1 MTKPRYHLAAT
12 AVMVLL
18 MLLPLYSNSAEAQR
32 RVTPVTPASPM
43 RAPVDS
49 ALIRQRALE
58 ARRARSTQYTDDQGK
73 TIMVDTVTG
82 TEWVDSTML
91 PKKPKMLYPKIY
103 EVSVGLNLW
112 DPIMRVFGQDYG
124 IGGVDVRLNMFNR
137 YIPTFE
143 IGLGQASH
151 TADEYG
157 YTYRSPLA
165 PYAKLGL
172 DYNFLFNSDPAY
184 QLYGG
189 LRYGFSTFKY
199 EVTGA
204 TDPGTYWG
212 DKTTFDIPSQ
222 NSSAGWL
229 EVVLGLRVRLWGN
242 ISAGWALRYHTILH
256 QSHPV
261 GGDPW
266 YIPGYGTASS
276 PLSGSIT
283 ISYTIPLGHKRSAK
297 IDQIKD
303 DKSPATPPS
312 DNTDDTDNTEQTKTS
327 TNRTQ
332 PTPENKT
339 AQQ

>member
-1 MTKPRYHLAAT
+1 MTTPRLQTLAT
-12 AVMVLL
+12 AVITLL
-18 MLLPLYSNSAEAQR
+18 MLLPLFPGNADAQR
-32 RVTPVTPASPM
+32 RITPVTPTSPM

-73 TIMVDTVTG
+73 TVMVDTVTG

-103 EVSVGLNLW
+103 EVSIGLNIW
-112 DPIMRVFGQDYG
+112 DPVMRAFGQDYG
-124 IGGVDVRLNMFNR
+124 IGGVDIRLNMHNR
-137 YIPTFE
+137 YIPAVE
-143 IGLGQASH
+143 IGLGQARH
-151 TADEYG
+151 NADEYG

-165 PYAKLGL
+165 PYAKVGI

-189 LRYGFSTFKY
+189 LRYGFAPFKY

-204 TDPGTYWG
+204 TDSGTYWG

-222 NSSAGWL
+222 SASAGWL

-297 IDQIKD
+297 V
-303 DKSPATPPS
+303 DKSMEDNGPDIPAPDGAEPS
-312 DNTDDTDNTEQTKTS
+312 EAPANQA
-327 TNRTQ
+327 Q
-332 PTPENKT
+332 PTTDSKGP
-339 AQQ
+339 QQ

>member
-1 MTKPRYHLAAT
+1 MTTPRLHILAT
-12 AVMVLL
+12 AAMVLL
-18 MLLPLYSNSAEAQR
+18 MLLPLCPGSAEAQR

-73 TIMVDTVTG
+73 TVMVDTVTG

-103 EVSVGLNLW
+103 AVSVGLNIW
-112 DPIMRVFGQDYG
+112 DPVMRIFGQDYG
-124 IGGVDVRLNMFNR
+124 IGGVDVRLNMYNR
-137 YIPTFE
+137 YIPAVE
-143 IGLGQASH
+143 IGLGQARH
-151 TADEYG
+151 NADEYG

-165 PYAKLGL
+165 PYAKLGI
-172 DYNFLFNSDPAY
+172 DYNFLFNSNPAY

-189 LRYGFSTFKY
+189 LRYGFASFKY

-222 NSSAGWL
+222 SASAGWL

-297 IDQIKD
+297 V
-303 DKSPATPPS
+303 DKSMEDNGPDIPAPDGAEPS
-312 DNTDDTDNTEQTKTS
+312 EAPANQA
-327 TNRTQ
+327 Q
-332 PTPENKT
+332 PTTDSKGP
-339 AQQ
+339 QQ

>member
-1 MTKPRYHLAAT
+1 MTMPRFHILAIA
-12 AVMVLL
+12 AMALL
-18 MLLPLYSNSAEAQR
+18 MLLPLWPDSANAQR

-112 DPIMRVFGQDYG
+112 DPIMRAFGQDYG
-124 IGGVDVRLNMFNR
+124 IGGVDVRLNMHNR
-137 YIPTFE
+137 YIPTLE
-143 IGLGQASH
+143 VGLGQARH

-165 PYAKLGL
+165 PYAKIGL

-189 LRYGFSTFKY
+189 LRYGFSSFKY

-204 TDPGTYWG
+204 TDSGTYWG
-212 DKTTFDIPSQ
+212 DKTTFGIPSQ
-222 NSSAGWL
+222 SASAGWL

-297 IDQIKD
+297 IDQITD
-303 DKSPATPPS
+303 DEGPATS
-312 DNTDDTDNTEQTKTS
+312 TKDNAEPETS
-327 TNRTQ
+327 AEPTQ
-332 PTPENKT
+332 PAPDRKEP
-339 AQQ
+339 QQ

>member
-1 MTKPRYHLAAT
+1 MTTPRLHILAT
-12 AVMVLL
+12 AAMVLL
-18 MLLPLYSNSAEAQR
+18 MLLPLCPGSAEAQR

-73 TIMVDTVTG
+73 TVMVDTVTG

-112 DPIMRVFGQDYG
+112 DPIMRAFGQDYG
-124 IGGVDVRLNMFNR
+124 IGGVDIRLNMHNR
-137 YIPTFE
+137 YIPAVE
-143 IGLGQASH
+143 IGLGQARH
-151 TADEYG
+151 NADEYG
-157 YTYRSPLA
+157 CTYRSPLA
-165 PYAKLGL
+165 PYAKLGI
-172 DYNFLFNSDPAY
+172 DYNFLFNSNPAY

-189 LRYGFSTFKY
+189 LRYGFASFKY

-222 NSSAGWL
+222 SASAGWL
-229 EVVLGLRVRLWGN
+229 EIVLGLRVRLWGN

-297 IDQIKD
+297 V
-303 DKSPATPPS
+303 DKSMEDNGPDIPAPDGAEPS
-312 DNTDDTDNTEQTKTS
+312 EAPANQA
-327 TNRTQ
+327 Q
-332 PTPENKT
+332 PTTDSKGP
-339 AQQ
+339 QQ

>member
-1 MTKPRYHLAAT
+1 
-12 AVMVLL
+12 
-18 MLLPLYSNSAEAQR
+18 
-32 RVTPVTPASPM
+32 
-43 RAPVDS
+43 
-49 ALIRQRALE
+49 
-58 ARRARSTQYTDDQGK
+58 
-73 TIMVDTVTG
+73 MVDTVTG

-103 EVSVGLNLW
+103 EVSVGLNIW
-112 DPIMRVFGQDYG
+112 DPVMRIFGQDYG
-124 IGGVDVRLNMFNR
+124 IGGVDVRLNMYNR

-143 IGLGQASH
+143 IGLGQARH

-165 PYAKLGL
+165 PYAKVGI

-189 LRYGFSTFKY
+189 LRYGFASFKY

-204 TDPGTYWG
+204 TDTGTYWG

-222 NSSAGWL
+222 SASAGWL

-297 IDQIKD
+297 V
-303 DKSPATPPS
+303 DKSMEDNGPDIPAPDGAEPS
-312 DNTDDTDNTEQTKTS
+312 EAPANQA
-327 TNRTQ
+327 Q
-332 PTPENKT
+332 PTTDSKGP
-339 AQQ
+339 QQ

>member
-1 MTKPRYHLAAT
+1 MTMPRFHILAIA
-12 AVMVLL
+12 AMALL
-18 MLLPLYSNSAEAQR
+18 MLLPLWPDSANAQR

-103 EVSVGLNLW
+103 EVSVGLNIW
-112 DPIMRVFGQDYG
+112 DPVMRVFGQDYG
-124 IGGVDVRLNMFNR
+124 IGGVDVRLNMHNR
-137 YIPTFE
+137 YIPTLE
-143 IGLGQASH
+143 VGLGQASH

-165 PYAKLGL
+165 PYAKVGI

-189 LRYGFSTFKY
+189 LRYGFSPFKY

-212 DKTTFDIPSQ
+212 DKTTFEIPSQ
-222 NSSAGWL
+222 SASAGWL

-242 ISAGWALRYHTILH
+242 ISAGWALRYHSILH

-261 GGDPW
+261 SGDPW
-266 YIPGYGTASS
+266 YIPGYGTTSS

-283 ISYTIPLGHKRSAK
+283 ISYTIPLGHKRSSK
-297 IDQIKD
+297 IDEITD
-303 DKSPATPPS
+303 DDDLATPNA
-312 DNTDDTDNTEQTKTS
+312 DNSRQPETS
-327 TNRTQ
+327 ENRTESA
-332 PTPENKT
+332 PDSKKE
-339 AQQ
+339 QQ

>member
-1 MTKPRYHLAAT
+1 MTMPRFHILAIA
-12 AVMVLL
+12 AMALL
-18 MLLPLYSNSAEAQR
+18 MLLPLWPDSANAQR

-112 DPIMRVFGQDYG
+112 DPIMRAFGQDYG
-124 IGGVDVRLNMFNR
+124 IGGVDVRLNMHNR
-137 YIPTFE
+137 YIPTLE
-143 IGLGQASH
+143 VGLGQASH

-165 PYAKLGL
+165 PYAKVGI

-189 LRYGFSTFKY
+189 LRYGFSPFKY

-212 DKTTFDIPSQ
+212 DKTTFEIPSQ
-222 NSSAGWL
+222 SASAGWL

-242 ISAGWALRYHTILH
+242 ISAGWALRYHSILH

-266 YIPGYGTASS
+266 YIPGYGTTSS

-283 ISYTIPLGHKRSAK
+283 ISYTIPLGHKRSSK
-297 IDQIKD
+297 IDEITD
-303 DKSPATPPS
+303 DDDLATPNA
-312 DNTDDTDNTEQTKTS
+312 DNSRQPETS
-327 TNRTQ
+327 ENRTESA
-332 PTPENKT
+332 PDSKKE
-339 AQQ
+339 QQ

>member
-1 MTKPRYHLAAT
+1 MTTPRLHILAT
-12 AVMVLL
+12 AAMVLL
-18 MLLPLYSNSAEAQR
+18 MLLPLCPGSAEAQR

-73 TIMVDTVTG
+73 TVMVDTVTG

-103 EVSVGLNLW
+103 EVSVGLNIW
-112 DPIMRVFGQDYG
+112 DPVMRIFGQDYG
-124 IGGVDVRLNMFNR
+124 IGGVDVRLNMYNR
-137 YIPTFE
+137 YIPAVE
-143 IGLGQASH
+143 IGLGQARH
-151 TADEYG
+151 NADEYG

-165 PYAKLGL
+165 PYAKLGI
-172 DYNFLFNSDPAY
+172 DYNFLFNSNPAY

-189 LRYGFSTFKY
+189 LRYGFASFKY

-222 NSSAGWL
+222 SASAGWL

-297 IDQIKD
+297 V
-303 DKSPATPPS
+303 DKSMEDNGPDIPAPDGAEPS
-312 DNTDDTDNTEQTKTS
+312 EAPANQA
-327 TNRTQ
+327 Q
-332 PTPENKT
+332 PTTDSKGP
-339 AQQ
+339 QQ

>member
-1 MTKPRYHLAAT
+1 MTTPRLQTFAT
-12 AVMVLL
+12 AVITLL
-18 MLLPLYSNSAEAQR
+18 MLLPLFPGNADAQR
-32 RVTPVTPASPM
+32 RITPVTPTSPM

-73 TIMVDTVTG
+73 TVMVDTVTG

-91 PKKPKMLYPKIY
+91 PQKPKMLYPKIY
-103 EVSVGLNLW
+103 EVSIGLNIW
-112 DPIMRVFGQDYG
+112 DPVMRAFGQDYG
-124 IGGVDVRLNMFNR
+124 IGGVDIRLNMHNR
-137 YIPTFE
+137 YIPAVE
-143 IGLGQASH
+143 IGLGQARH
-151 TADEYG
+151 NADEYG

-165 PYAKLGL
+165 PYAKLGI
-172 DYNFLFNSDPAY
+172 DYNFLFNSNPAY

-189 LRYGFSTFKY
+189 LRYGFASFKY

-222 NSSAGWL
+222 SASAGWL
-229 EVVLGLRVRLWGN
+229 EIVLGLRVRLWGN

-256 QSHPV
+256 QSHPA

-283 ISYTIPLGHKRSAK
+283 ISYTIPLGHKRRTN
-297 IDQIKD
+297 IDQITED
-303 DKSPATPPS
+303 EIPAIPTTDS
-312 DNTDDTDNTEQTKTS
+312 DAQPETS
-327 TNRTQ
+327 ADRTQ
-332 PTPENKT
+332 PTPDSKEP
-339 AQQ
+339 QQ

>member
-1 MTKPRYHLAAT
+1 MTMPRFHILAIA
-12 AVMVLL
+12 AMALL
-18 MLLPLYSNSAEAQR
+18 MLLPLWPDSANAQR

-82 TEWVDSTML
+82 TEWVYSTML

-112 DPIMRVFGQDYG
+112 DPIMRAFGQDYG
-124 IGGVDVRLNMFNR
+124 IGGVDVRLNMHNR
-137 YIPTFE
+137 YIPTLE
-143 IGLGQASH
+143 VGLGQASH

-165 PYAKLGL
+165 PYAKVGI

-189 LRYGFSTFKY
+189 LRYGFSPFKY

-212 DKTTFDIPSQ
+212 DKTTFEIPSQ
-222 NSSAGWL
+222 SASAGWL

-242 ISAGWALRYHTILH
+242 ISAGWALRYHSILH

-266 YIPGYGTASS
+266 YIPGYGTTSS

-283 ISYTIPLGHKRSAK
+283 ISYTIPLGHKRSSK
-297 IDQIKD
+297 IDEITD
-303 DKSPATPPS
+303 DDDLATPNA
-312 DNTDDTDNTEQTKTS
+312 DNSRQPETS
-327 TNRTQ
+327 ENRTESA
-332 PTPENKT
+332 PDSKKE
-339 AQQ
+339 QQ

>member
-1 MTKPRYHLAAT
+1 
-12 AVMVLL
+12 MVLL
-18 MLLPLYSNSAEAQR
+18 MLLPLCPGSAEAQR

-73 TIMVDTVTG
+73 TVMVDTVTG

-103 EVSVGLNLW
+103 EVSVGLNIW
-112 DPIMRVFGQDYG
+112 DPVMRIFGQDYG
-124 IGGVDVRLNMFNR
+124 IGGVDVRLNMYNR

-143 IGLGQASH
+143 IGLGQARH

-165 PYAKLGL
+165 PYAKLGI
-172 DYNFLFNSDPAY
+172 DYNFLFNSNPAY

-189 LRYGFSTFKY
+189 LRYGLASFKY

-222 NSSAGWL
+222 SASAGWL

-297 IDQIKD
+297 V
-303 DKSPATPPS
+303 DKSMEDNGPDIPAPDGAEPS
-312 DNTDDTDNTEQTKTS
+312 EAPANQA
-327 TNRTQ
+327 Q
-332 PTPENKT
+332 PTTDSKGP
-339 AQQ
+339 QQ

>member
-1 MTKPRYHLAAT
+1 MTTPRLHILAT
-12 AVMVLL
+12 AAMVLL
-18 MLLPLYSNSAEAQR
+18 MLLPLCPGSAEAQR

-73 TIMVDTVTG
+73 TVMVDTVTG

-112 DPIMRVFGQDYG
+112 DPIMRIFGQDYG
-124 IGGVDVRLNMFNR
+124 IGGVDVRLNMYNR
-137 YIPTFE
+137 YIPTLE
-143 IGLGQASH
+143 VGLGQARH

-165 PYAKLGL
+165 PYAKVGI
-172 DYNFLFNSDPAY
+172 DYNFFFNSDPAY

-189 LRYGFSTFKY
+189 LRYGFSSFKY

-222 NSSAGWL
+222 SASAGWL

-283 ISYTIPLGHKRSAK
+283 ISYTIPLGHKRPAK
-297 IDQIKD
+297 IDRISED
-303 DKSPATPPS
+303 ESLAIPAP
-312 DNTDDTDNTEQTKTS
+312 DS
-327 TNRTQ
+327 TGQ
-332 PTPENKT
+332 PEASANQ
-339 AQQ
+339 AQPAPDSKEPQP

>member
-1 MTKPRYHLAAT
+1 MTMPRFHILAIA
-12 AVMVLL
+12 AMALL
-18 MLLPLYSNSAEAQR
+18 MLLPLWPDSANAQR

-103 EVSVGLNLW
+103 EVSVGLNIW
-112 DPIMRVFGQDYG
+112 DPVMRVFGQDYG
-124 IGGVDVRLNMFNR
+124 IGGVDVRLNMHNR
-137 YIPTFE
+137 YIPTLE
-143 IGLGQASH
+143 VGLGQASH

-165 PYAKLGL
+165 PYAKVGI

-189 LRYGFSTFKY
+189 LRYGFSPFKY

-212 DKTTFDIPSQ
+212 DKTTFEIPSQ
-222 NSSAGWL
+222 SASAGWL

-242 ISAGWALRYHTILH
+242 ISAGWALRYHSILH

-266 YIPGYGTASS
+266 YIPGYGTTSS

-283 ISYTIPLGHKRSAK
+283 ISYTIPLGHKRSSK
-297 IDQIKD
+297 IDEITD
-303 DKSPATPPS
+303 DDDLATPNA
-312 DNTDDTDNTEQTKTS
+312 DNSRQPETS
-327 TNRTQ
+327 ENRTESA
-332 PTPENKT
+332 PDSKKE
-339 AQQ
+339 QQ

>member
-18 MLLPLYSNSAEAQR
+18 MLLPLFSNSAEAQR

-112 DPIMRVFGQDYG
+112 DPIMRAFGQDYG
-124 IGGVDVRLNMFNR
+124 IGSVDVRLNMFNR
-137 YIPTFE
+137 YIPTLE
-143 IGLGQASH
+143 VGLGQACH

-165 PYAKLGL
+165 PYAKVGI

-189 LRYGFSTFKY
+189 LRYGFSPFKY

-212 DKTTFDIPSQ
+212 DKTTFEIPSQ
-222 NSSAGWL
+222 SASAGWL

-242 ISAGWALRYHTILH
+242 ISAGWALRYHSILH

-283 ISYTIPLGHKRSAK
+283 ISYTIPLGHKRSSK
-297 IDQIKD
+297 INEIMD
-303 DKSPATPPS
+303 DDDLATPNA
-312 DNTDDTDNTEQTKTS
+312 DNSRQPETS
-327 TNRTQ
+327 ENRTESA
-332 PTPENKT
+332 PDSKEG
-339 AQQ
+339 QQ

>member
-1 MTKPRYHLAAT
+1 MTTPRLHILAT
-12 AVMVLL
+12 AAMVLL
-18 MLLPLYSNSAEAQR
+18 MLLPLCPGSAEAQR

-73 TIMVDTVTG
+73 TVMVDTVTG

-103 EVSVGLNLW
+103 DVSVGLNIW
-112 DPIMRVFGQDYG
+112 DPVMRIFGQDYG
-124 IGGVDVRLNMFNR
+124 IGGVDVRLNMYNR
-137 YIPTFE
+137 YIPAVE
-143 IGLGQASH
+143 IGLGQARH
-151 TADEYG
+151 NADEYG

-165 PYAKLGL
+165 PYAKLGI
-172 DYNFLFNSDPAY
+172 DYNFLFNSNPAY

-189 LRYGFSTFKY
+189 LRYGFASFKY

-222 NSSAGWL
+222 SASAGWL

-297 IDQIKD
+297 V
-303 DKSPATPPS
+303 DKSMEDNGPDIPAPDGAEPS
-312 DNTDDTDNTEQTKTS
+312 EAPANQA
-327 TNRTQ
+327 Q
-332 PTPENKT
+332 PTTDSKGP
-339 AQQ
+339 QQ